1 MPKSPWAHIDLER
14 ARGGAFARSCNVP
27 KMSAS
32 RTRHH
37 RRRNLTRTVLPVLLV
52 WLSSPTVIAQDGDES
67 PQPSSLSYYDD
78 LRLEAAAGSTPDSLF
93 AGITTKPLNNE
104 VMRFTMPDDEDIYY
118 LRHLTAM
125 DAITIDGVT
134 SEFKSVGA
142 VLMAV
147 YHWNNKVSA
156 VVPEVAD
163 VASWC
168 PLKFTIEFFDTASSP
183 RKAAGHLIRD
193 VVPRS
198 KLEQPDP
205 SRPYPTALMGAGRSA
220 VSAPLATLAGVHGLT
235 QVSYGST
242 STSFDNKGQYPTFG
256 RVIPSAIGDAY
267 AAVDYLS
274 KLNVTHLAVM
284 FVKDPYGS
292 SYAQAIKEAA
302 GLQPKPMAVTMHP
315 FSFEASDEEIAFEV
329 ESLKNSER
337 RYIVGI
343 LFKRDLDVVMREAS
357 RLGIGGEGYFWLFTD
372 SLSGP
377 EDWKYSSTDE
387 AGIISGITGSGV
399 LQTAHP
405 KSRLWR
411 DNTAA
416 YMSEWNELVAS
427 DSWNDYIVSKIKEN
441 PPFLEDVDRVGTY
454 SNSIPDSFSLLLYDA
469 TMSLILASCAAQRDS
484 GDPLFTSEAVFEA
497 FKQVEFE
504 GAYGKVLI
512 DQETASRNFRTVPY
526 SITNIVVNEPDDDGM
541 VTFSTRVTAIYDSE
555 AGTWP
560 PENGSEFIYS
570 DGTTVPPPVLP
581 PYEQELITLN
591 PAARGYGLFLCAV
604 ALSLS
609 CCYYTWTVLN
619 RKTVVIRASQPLFL
633 GLLCVGTFIMAT
645 SIIPMSM
652 ENSNAACQ
660 GEFVY

>member
-1 MPKSPWAHIDLER
+1 M
-14 ARGGAFARSCNVP
+14 
-27 KMSAS
+27 
-32 RTRHH
+32 
-37 RRRNLTRTVLPVLLV
+37 
-52 WLSSPTVIAQDGDES
+52 IAQDAAAS
-67 PQPSSLSYYDD
+67 MPTASLSYYDD
-78 LRLEAAAGSTPDSLF
+78 LRLEAAGNSTSSSPLF
-93 AGITTKPLNNE
+93 SGVATEPLNNE
-104 VMRFTMPDDEDIYY
+104 VMWVSTDDGGTYY

-125 DAITIDGVT
+125 DAITIESVT
-134 SEFKSVGA
+134 SEFDMVGA
-142 VLMAV
+142 VLLAV
-147 YHWNNKVSA
+147 HHWNNKVAA

-168 PLKFTIEFFDTASSP
+168 PLKFTVEFFDTASSP

-198 KLEQPDP
+198 KLERPDP
-205 SRPYPTALMGAGRSA
+205 LRPYPTALVGAGRSA

-302 GLQPKPMAVTMHP
+302 GLQPEPMAVTMHP
-315 FSFEASDEEIAFEV
+315 FSFGASDEEIAFEV
-329 ESLKNSER
+329 ERLKNSER

-343 LFKRDLDVVMREAS
+343 FFKRELDVVMREAS

-372 SLSGP
+372 SLEGAD
-377 EDWKYSSTDE
+377 DWKYSSTDD
-387 AGIISGITGSGV
+387 AGIISSITGSGV
-399 LQTAHP
+399 ILTAHP
-405 KSRLWR
+405 KTRLWR

-416 YMSEWNELVAS
+416 FMSEWNAVLES
-427 DSWNDYIVSKIKEN
+427 DEWNNYIVSKIKEH
-441 PPFLEDVDRVGTY
+441 PPWLDDVEDARSY
-454 SNSIPDSFSLLLYDA
+454 ARSIPSSFVLLQYDA
-469 TMSLILASCAAQRDS
+469 IISLILASCTVQRES
-484 GDPLFTSEAVFEA
+484 GDPLFASEAVFEA
-497 FKQVEFE
+497 FKEVEFE
-504 GAYGKVLI
+504 GAYSKVLI
-512 DQETASRNFRTVPY
+512 DRETASRDFRSVPY
-526 SITNIVVNEPDDDGM
+526 SITNIVANEPDESG
-541 VTFSTRVTAIYDSE
+541 VVSFSTKVTHIYDSE
-555 AGTWP
+555 AESWP
-560 PENGSEFIYS
+560 PVEGSEFIYS
-570 DGTTVPPPVLP
+570 DGTTIPPPVLP

-604 ALSLS
+604 ASALSTG
-609 CCYYTWTVLN
+609 YYTWTVLN

-633 GLLCVGTFIMAT
+633 GLLCVGTFIMAI

-660 GEFVY
+660 GALPMKGCLSCDYG